1 MNQLSDLIA
10 LLAFA
15 AVAGLWFK
23 STRARERAVDEARR
37 QCLQHDLQLLDETVG
52 LRSLRLRRVD
62 GRRQLEV
69 GYGFEVSV
77 QGDDR
82 QEGRL
87 WMRGDRLARVSLPGI
102 GGTAR
107 DTTEPAAPAA
117 GPQLPERP
125 GNVVPL
131 RPRRPR
137 TGH

>member
-37 QCLQHDLQLLDETVG
+37 QCAHHGLQLLDETVG
-52 LRSLRLRRVD
+52 LRSVRMRRVE

-69 GYGFEVSV
+69 GYGFEVSAH
-77 QGDDR
+77 GDDR

-87 WMRGDRLARVSLPGI
+87 WMRGDRLARVSLP
-102 GGTAR
+102 R
-107 DTTEPAAPAA
+107 SPEPPQDAPETVSVAEH
-117 GPQLPERP
+117 LPEHHD
-125 GNVVPL
+125 NVVAL

-137 TGH
+137 SGA

>member
-37 QCLQHDLQLLDETVG
+37 QCLRHDLQLLDETVG

-69 GYGFEVSV
+69 GYGFEVSA

-87 WMRGDRLARVSLPGI
+87 WMHGDRLVRLSLPGI
-102 GGTAR
+102 GGPLQ
-107 DTTEPAAPAA
+107 DTTELATQTADR
-117 GPQLPERP
+117 QLPERH

-137 TGH
+137 IGQ

>member
-1 MNQLSDLIA
+1 MNQLPDLIA

-37 QCLQHDLQLLDETVG
+37 QCLQHGLQLLDETVG
-52 LRSLRLRRVD
+52 LRSLRLPRVD

-69 GYGFEVSV
+69 GYGFEVSA

-87 WMRGDRLARVSLPGI
+87 WMRGDRLARVSLPGS
-102 GGTAR
+102 GEPPQ
-107 DTTEPAAPAA
+107 DTIEAAPPAAD
-117 GPQLPERP
+117 PQLPERH

-137 TGH
+137 TGQ